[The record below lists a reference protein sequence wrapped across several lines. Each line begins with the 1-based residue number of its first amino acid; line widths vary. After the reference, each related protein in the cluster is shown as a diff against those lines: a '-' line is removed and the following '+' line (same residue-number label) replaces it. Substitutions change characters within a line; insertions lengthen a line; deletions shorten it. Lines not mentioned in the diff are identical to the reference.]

1 MGAVSAQRGV
11 QMKKLIAVG
20 CILFLLCAGCG
31 NAEEDPGRTEKE
43 TVTLTFMMPQ
53 SHDKDFL
60 EGLLEEFEEEN
71 PSCKIEVQRI
81 PDNQWIDVV
90 KAKAAVGELPD
101 LIRVDKSLM
110 EDIGAEHFVEFG
122 EETPW
127 YDRVLEDQLANKMI
141 DGHLY
146 GLPIGSTSSVGIV
159 YNVGIFE
166 ELGLS
171 IPKNMEAFKLV
182 CDRIKAEGII
192 PLYASDKDAWT
203 VQILFSCMAAQ
214 GTQPAVWEGI
224 MADETDWTQVPE
236 FEQMLSEVLSLR
248 KDGYTNADHME
259 ATYDGAVEAVAGK
272 KAAMYASGQFFIKDV
287 TGKNP
292 ECRVMMM
299 PVPWEDR
306 DLLALIS
313 GPGMFAVS
321 KDCEHREEAL
331 AFLNWFSGPEHMD
344 VFHQGWSHMKVFK
357 DQKLPMNSWQQVLY
371 DRYISKGKTVL
382 QLEEILDG
390 VSLNSFWN
398 YQREMLAGRMTP
410 KEVLETWNKDFKE
423 QLEYKRSH

>member
-1 MGAVSAQRGV
+1 
-11 QMKKLIAVG
+11 MKKLAVAG
-20 CILFLLCAGCG
+20 CILLLLFTGCRA
-31 NAEEDPGRTEKE
+31 AEENSQTEKE
-43 TVTLTFMMPQ
+43 QVILTFMMPQ

-60 EGLLEEFEEEN
+60 EELLDEFEEEY

-101 LIRVDKSLM
+101 IIRIDKSVM
-110 EDIGAEHFVEFG
+110 EDIGEEHFVEFG
-122 EETPW
+122 EDTPW
-127 YDRVLEDQLANKMI
+127 YDRVIPDQLANKMI

-159 YNVGIFE
+159 YNMKIFE
-166 ELGLS
+166 ELGLCV
-171 IPKNMEAFKLV
+171 PENMEEFKQV
-182 CDRIKAEGII
+182 CDRIKEVGII

-203 VQILFSCMAAQ
+203 VQILFSCMAAE
-214 GTQPAVWEGI
+214 GTSPGVWEQI
-224 MADETDWTQVPE
+224 MSNQLDWTQVPE
-236 FEQMLSEVLSLR
+236 FEQMLSKVLELR
-248 KDGYTNADHME
+248 QSGYTNADYME
-259 ATYDGAVEAVAGK
+259 ATYDGAVEAVAGN

-292 ECRVMMM
+292 ECEVMMM
-299 PVPWEDR
+299 PVPWENR

-321 KDCEHREEAL
+321 RDCEHMEEAQE
-331 AFLNWFSGPEHMD
+331 FLNWFSRPEHMD
-344 VFHQGWSHMKVFK
+344 VFHQGWSHMKVFM
-357 DQKLPMNSWQQVLY
+357 DQKLPMNSWQQSLY

-390 VSLNSFWN
+390 ISLNGFWN
-398 YQREMLAGRMTP
+398 YQREMVAGRMTP
-410 KEVLETWNKDFKE
+410 KEVLEAWDKDFKE
-423 QLEYKRSH
+423 QMEYRQIPD